1 MQIKEDLTDKKIS
14 VDVGKRMAILEQ
26 ATISEFDTRIHK
38 ERYDTWGMTAV
49 ISQKSLNPSSSESG
63 DSVIT
68 VIEREIDNPEI
79 DNLLLSASRDLKIY
93 LQQGQPMQIHSLMN
107 KDPATL
113 QYLKPKCDNV
123 KIS

>member
-26 ATISEFDTRIHK
+26 ASISEFDTRIYK

-79 DNLLLSASRDLKIY
+79 DNLLLSASRDLKI
-93 LQQGQPMQIHSLMN
+93 
-107 KDPATL
+107 
-113 QYLKPKCDNV
+113 
-123 KIS
+123 

>member
-26 ATISEFDTRIHK
+26 ASISEFDTRIHK

-49 ISQKSLNPSSSESG
+49 ISQKSLNPSESG

-79 DNLLLSASRDLKIY
+79 DNLLLSASRDLKI
-93 LQQGQPMQIHSLMN
+93 
-107 KDPATL
+107 
-113 QYLKPKCDNV
+113 
-123 KIS
+123 